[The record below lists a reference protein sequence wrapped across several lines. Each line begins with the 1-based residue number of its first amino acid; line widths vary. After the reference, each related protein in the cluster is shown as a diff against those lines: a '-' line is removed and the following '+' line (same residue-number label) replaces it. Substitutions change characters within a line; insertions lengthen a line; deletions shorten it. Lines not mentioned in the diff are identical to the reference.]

1 MKFFVLAVTCT
12 SAYARPN
19 ILQNK
24 SLIIRWTTLIF
35 NIKFSNLRML
45 MLPNSERFGQVVQQ
59 RDNYVMHAVTFV
71 FEWMNAT
78 SSFPPYPTERFT
90 LSKPQIRS
98 MILNWAISDWRIFGS
113 EIAKG
118 SVRKRV
124 WACVYRL
131 SYLLHKKGQYFF
143 SLATLNLAKLSW
155 HAVNG
160 SCQPINFATVM
171 LFTNRQL
178 HAFYNNTGDSRVRET
193 RQIMKS
199 NIKLLHNFARGKQP
213 SFCLSTENT

>member
-1 MKFFVLAVTCT
+1 MNECNKLFSAVPDRTVYTFKASNSVNDSELSNQWLADF
-12 SAYARPN
+12 RFRN
-19 ILQNK
+19 
-24 SLIIRWTTLIF
+24 R
-35 NIKFSNLRML
+35 
-45 MLPNSERFGQVVQQ
+45 ERFGQV
-59 RDNYVMHAVTFV
+59 
-71 FEWMNAT
+71 
-78 SSFPPYPTERFT
+78 
-90 LSKPQIRS
+90 
-98 MILNWAISDWRIFGS
+98 
-113 EIAKG
+113 
-118 SVRKRV
+118 KRV

-178 HAFYNNTGDSRVRET
+178 HTFYNNTGDSRVRET

>member
-59 RDNYVMHAVTFV
+59 RDNYAMHAVTFV

-118 SVRKRV
+118 SVRLNAFEHAFIGFRTFFIKR
-124 WACVYRL
+124 
-131 SYLLHKKGQYFF
+131 GNIFF
-143 SLATLNLAKLSW
+143 SCYS
-155 HAVNG
+155 
-160 SCQPINFATVM
+160 
-171 LFTNRQL
+171 
-178 HAFYNNTGDSRVRET
+178 
-193 RQIMKS
+193 
-199 NIKLLHNFARGKQP
+199 QP
-213 SFCLSTENT
+213 SQAILTRC